1 MVDTAQPAGLRLP
14 QRNTAPGTLSAEEL
28 ARFTE
33 REHEVLCRRWRLFA
47 PITFVLIGLTEVA
60 PFFSPNFPSAM
71 HVTGWVLALLAGM
84 YLLARRKPGRRV
96 MGWATAVTGI
106 VVAAYSAT
114 PAAELGRYQSQHV
127 LAMAVLIAMLPGI
140 FSLTLAEAAGTLG
153 GSLVAWVVVC
163 GLWKSEGPVDSTGL
177 DVVLTYLVFLCVVT
191 LVAHHINRRLR
202 LREFAGRCELE
213 RVHRFAV
220 EEVLH
225 RHLPP
230 SYVDRVL
237 SGEHPLD
244 GPPERRVV
252 TVVFADI
259 VSFTPLSDGLPPE
272 ELARLVGRFY
282 DVMAGVAFEHGAT
295 LDKFIGDAVMALVGA
310 PDTML
315 PEEQARRAVAMAR
328 DWHRAARELVWPG
341 SRGQGLRLR
350 VGIHQDPVAVGAFG
364 GRLRSEYTVLGRG
377 VNIAA
382 RLEQRCQQGDILV
395 SEPVFQQLAPRPGSA
410 RELGALELKGIP
422 EPVRCYCLPGL
433 EDEQVREVPAA

>member
-1 MVDTAQPAGLRLP
+1 MDDSAQPPRLRLP
-14 QRNTAPGTLSAEEL
+14 LRGTGPGPLSTEDL

-33 REHEVLCRRWRLFA
+33 REHEVLCRRWQLFA
-47 PITFVLIGLTEVA
+47 PISFVFFGLTEVA
-60 PFFSPNFPSAM
+60 PLVSPNFPSAI
-71 HVTGWVLALLAGM
+71 HVTGSAMAWMVGM

-96 MGWATAVTGI
+96 MGWATVATGI
-106 VVAAYSAT
+106 AMAAYCGTS
-114 PAAELGRYQSQHV
+114 AAETGRFQSEHA

-140 FSLTLAEAAGTLG
+140 FSLTVAEAAATLG
-153 GSLVAWVVVC
+153 LSLAAWGAVC
-163 GLWKSEGPVDSTGL
+163 SLWKAEGPVDFTGL
-177 DVVLTYLVFLCVVT
+177 DVTLTYLVFLSIVT
-191 LVAHHINRRLR
+191 LVAHHINRKLR
-202 LREFAGRCELE
+202 IREFAGRCELE

-244 GPPERRVV
+244 CPPERRVV

-272 ELARLVGRFY
+272 ELAQLVGRFY
-282 DVMAGVAFEHGAT
+282 DVMASVAFEHGAT

-310 PDTML
+310 PDTMT

-395 SEPVFQQLAPRPGSA
+395 SQPVFTQLSPRPLGA

-422 EPVRCYCLPGL
+422 EPVHCYCLPGI
-433 EDEQVREVPAA
+433 EDASDIEAPAA

>member
-1 MVDTAQPAGLRLP
+1 MDETAQSPRLRLP
-14 QRNTAPGTLSAEEL
+14 LRSTGPATLSAEEL
-28 ARFTE
+28 ARFIE

-47 PITFVLIGLTEVA
+47 PIIFVFFGLTEVA
-60 PFFSPNFPSAM
+60 PLFSPNFPSAM
-71 HVTGWVLALLAGM
+71 HVTGWVMAWMVGM

-96 MGWATAVTGI
+96 MGWATVVTGI

-114 PAAELGRYQSQHV
+114 AAAEMGRFQSQHA
-127 LAMAVLIAMLPGI
+127 LAMAVQIAMLPGI
-140 FSLTLAEAAGTLG
+140 FSLTVAEAAATLG
-153 GSLVAWVVVC
+153 LSLAAWVVVC
-163 GLWKSEGPVDSTGL
+163 SLWKAEGPVDFTGL
-177 DVVLTYLVFLCVVT
+177 DVTLTYLVFLSITT
-191 LVAHHINRRLR
+191 LVVHHINRKLR
-202 LREFAGRCELE
+202 TREFAGRCELE

-272 ELARLVGRFY
+272 ELAQLVGRFY

-310 PDTML
+310 PDTMT

-395 SEPVFQQLAPRPGSA
+395 SEPVFQHLSPRPLCA
-410 RELGALELKGIP
+410 REMGALELKGIP
-422 EPVRCYCLPGL
+422 EPVHCYCLPGI
-433 EDEQVREVPAA
+433 EDASAVEAA

>member
-1 MVDTAQPAGLRLP
+1 
-14 QRNTAPGTLSAEEL
+14 
-28 ARFTE
+28 
-33 REHEVLCRRWRLFA
+33 
-47 PITFVLIGLTEVA
+47 
-60 PFFSPNFPSAM
+60 
-71 HVTGWVLALLAGM
+71 
-84 YLLARRKPGRRV
+84 
-96 MGWATAVTGI
+96 
-106 VVAAYSAT
+106 
-114 PAAELGRYQSQHV
+114 
-127 LAMAVLIAMLPGI
+127 MAVQIAMLPGI
-140 FSLTLAEAAGTLG
+140 FSLTLAEAAASLFG
-153 GSLVAWVVVC
+153 GLTAWAVVC
-163 GLWKSEGPVDSTGL
+163 SLWKTQGPLDFTGL
-177 DVVLTYLVFLCVVT
+177 DVTLTYLLILSVVT
-191 LVAHHINRRLR
+191 LVVHHINRKLR
-202 LREFAGRCELE
+202 IREFAGRCELE

-244 GPPERRVV
+244 CPPERRVV

-272 ELARLVGRFY
+272 ELAQLVGRFY
-282 DVMAGVAFEHGAT
+282 DVMASVAFEHGAT

-310 PDTML
+310 PDTMTS
-315 PEEQARRAVAMAR
+315 EEQAQRAVAMAR

-341 SRGQGLRLR
+341 SLGQGLRLR

-395 SEPVFQQLAPRPGSA
+395 SAPVFQQLSPRPLGA
-410 RELGALELKGIP
+410 REMGALELKGIP
-422 EPVRCYCLPGL
+422 EPVTCYCLSGI
-433 EDEQVREVPAA
+433 EDASAVEAPAA

>member
-1 MVDTAQPAGLRLP
+1 MDPTGLPSRHLLTEPSTARDA
-14 QRNTAPGTLSAEEL
+14 ASAEDL

-33 REHEVLCRRWRLFA
+33 HEHEVLCRRWRLFA
-47 PITFVLIGLTEVA
+47 PILFVLVGLTEVA
-60 PFFSPNFPSAM
+60 PLFSPSFPSAM
-71 HVTGWVLALLAGM
+71 HITGWVLALLAGM

-96 MGWATAVTGI
+96 MGWASVLTAV
-106 VVAAYSAT
+106 VLAAYAAT
-114 PAAELGRYQSQHV
+114 PAAEMGHYQSEHV
-127 LAMAVLIAMLPGI
+127 LAMAVLFAILPGI
-140 FSLTLAEAAGTLG
+140 FSLDLWEATTAFG

-163 GLWKSEGPVDSTGL
+163 GLWKAEGPVDFTGL
-177 DVVLTYLVFLCVVT
+177 DVVLTYLLFLCVVT

-202 LREFAGRCELE
+202 IREFVGRLELE
-213 RVHRFAV
+213 RLHRFAV
-220 EEVLH
+220 EEVLC

-230 SYVDRVL
+230 RYVERVL

-259 VSFTPLSDGLPPE
+259 VSFTPLSDALPPE
-272 ELARLVGRFY
+272 ELGRLLARFY
-282 DVMAGVAFEHGAT
+282 DVMAGVAFAHGAT
-295 LDKFIGDAVMALVGA
+295 IDKFIGDAVMALVGA
-310 PDTML
+310 PDVMP

-341 SRGQGLRLR
+341 AQERGLRLR

-364 GRLRSEYTVLGRG
+364 GRLRSDYTVLGRG

-382 RLEQRCQQGDILV
+382 RLEQRCSAGDTIV
-395 SEPVFQQLAPRPGSA
+395 SDSVFQQLSPRPEGA

-422 EPVRCYCLPGL
+422 EPVRCYSLPG
-433 EDEQVREVPAA
+433 EDSPPR